1 MESLKTVVEGL
12 LFASDTP
19 LSAEKLAEAFIEEV
33 TLDEINGA
41 IAEIRESCSRE
52 GRGFELREVAGGW
65 QFRTRPLIA
74 AYLCRLR
81 KKSPSRL
88 SRAAM
93 ETLAVVA
100 YRQPVLRA
108 EIEKIR
114 GVDAGGVI
122 RSLLERD
129 LIKIARR
136 SENLPG
142 RPMLYATT
150 KRFLETFDLP
160 SLAELPSSDEMEK
173 LLPQERERERE
184 PQAPKLFDL
193 E

>member
-19 LSAEKLAEAFIEEV
+19 LSAEKLADAFIEEV

-74 AYLCRLR
+74 AYLYRLR

-173 LLPQERERERE
+173 LLPHERERE